1 MSDDTTLTTICHP
14 LVSSYYPFSSAS
26 LTHSKFIFS
35 EFDLFPFFLYCVL
48 LSSHA
53 EILCEMQ
60 VVKVS
65 SLTGKVLEASNYF
78 TQSQGHALLIPI
90 VKVGA
95 KREEEAPVKALS
107 TAVNSSNFSISKED
121 QEKERERDQERVRAA
136 GPKSRGHDN
145 RRLITFDSTDPEFDE
160 DSDPDADLDI

>member
-1 MSDDTTLTTICHP
+1 
-14 LVSSYYPFSSAS
+14 
-26 LTHSKFIFS
+26 
-35 EFDLFPFFLYCVL
+35 
-48 LSSHA
+48 
-53 EILCEMQ
+53 MQ

-90 VKVGA
+90 VKA
-95 KREEEAPVKALS
+95 ADKRDEEAPVKAIT
-107 TAVNSSNFSISKED
+107 TAVNSSNFSMSKED
-121 QEKERERDQERVRAA
+121 LEKEKEREKERVRAA
-136 GPKSRGHDN
+136 GPKGKGQGQGHDN